1 MEKHHRGEQHA
12 IRSLGSSPPSSGR
25 RAAEFPLKVTGSSCW
40 RLRVPSIQQRLP
52 VLREFSAT
60 GGDWAAFQRHFL
72 INCETAGWTEDEVL
86 RVLSAA
92 LNNDALAALVTILPA
107 DHTTLHQATQ
117 QMVATYGLPFNT
129 HHRFAAWSRGD
140 TETPLTFHNALLD
153 EEGIDALVTEK
164 LLSLPWELR
173 VIIHAFDDT
182 DLCSLQVVWSIQ
194 AHVLLQ
200 RETGLVVCAAPEKA
214 CSQLLPM
221 PSRQPRMVDG
231 GGTTGHVE
239 TALGEDVA
247 VTGALHWDSG
257 CRDDRVVAP
266 TAMGE
271 VWSFI
276 DFVSYF
282 RRFVAGFDTIPKPL
296 HMLTAKGQK
305 FHWGEEEA
313 SFLALFEA
321 LTLDSEDEDFV
332 PPTALED
339 AEETLLAEQ
348 GAIRARDA
356 SPSVEATLWEAHG
369 HLAEL
374 LHATA
379 SLLAE
384 ISPTVSLVKE
394 GAAMLIIDIDSAAI
408 SQLAGNSAAPFCRR
422 RGFRPD
428 GIYIR
433 ASGNTHHKFATRWKG
448 ETVSALAFHSEL
460 LALAKAAF

>member
-40 RLRVPSIQQRLP
+40 RLRVPSIQQHLP

-107 DHTTLHQATQ
+107 DHTTLHQAMQ

-129 HHRFAAWSRGD
+129 HHRFAARSRGD

-164 LLSLPWELR
+164 LLSLAWELR

-182 DLCSLQVVWSIQ
+182 DLYSLQVVWSIQ

-247 VTGALHWDSG
+247 GKNFSSKLLWEVCEQNAHLNAE
-257 CRDDRVVAP
+257 AP
-266 TAMGE
+266 
-271 VWSFI
+271 
-276 DFVSYF
+276 
-282 RRFVAGFDTIPKPL
+282 
-296 HMLTAKGQK
+296 
-305 FHWGEEEA
+305 
-313 SFLALFEA
+313 
-321 LTLDSEDEDFV
+321 
-332 PPTALED
+332 ALED

-356 SPSVEATLWEAHG
+356 SPSVEATLWEVHG

-428 GIYIR
+428 GIYLR
-433 ASGNTHHKFATRWKG
+433 ASGNTRHKFATRWKG